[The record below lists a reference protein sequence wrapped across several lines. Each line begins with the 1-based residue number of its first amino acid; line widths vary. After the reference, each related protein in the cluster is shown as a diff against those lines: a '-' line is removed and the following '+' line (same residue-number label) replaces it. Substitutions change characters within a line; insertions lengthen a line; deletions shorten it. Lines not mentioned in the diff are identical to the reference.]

1 MKTSEN
7 SAKFQPIDRDGLVE
21 RVANLLSDAIIKG
34 QMKPGDRLSESVIAR
49 EMGLSRA
56 PVREAARL
64 LESSGLVAYQPNRG
78 FFVRKISAQQLD
90 DLYDLRIAIEVAAA
104 RRVLRYGDDALL
116 DGLREQYE
124 TLKAVSN
131 TETDMHVQVEA
142 DMEFHRRMILASGNP
157 RFLKIFD
164 QIARETELSIVV
176 IGTLYGDPE
185 WIAETHVP
193 ILEALAARDEPGVV
207 AAIEYH
213 IGEAQRLVTQQFRL
227 LEDK

>member
-104 RRVLRYGDDALL
+104 RRVLRHGDDALL

-131 TETDMHVQVEA
+131 IETDMHVQVEA

>member
-131 TETDMHVQVEA
+131 IETDMHVQVEA

>member
-104 RRVLRYGDDALL
+104 RRVLRNGDDTLL

-124 TLKAVSN
+124 TLKAVAN
-131 TETDMHVQVEA
+131 TDTDMHVQVEA

-176 IGTLYGDPE
+176 IGTPYGDPE

-213 IGEAQRLVTQQFRL
+213 IGEAQRLVTQQFRH

>member
-227 LEDK
+227 LEDT